1 MGNAK
6 ALYRRAQAEFHLK
19 NFEET
24 RRDLKKLLDSDSQ
37 NKDARA
43 LLKQTQAA
51 QKEEDKKSKGLFQN
65 MCKALGKGPIPPPG
79 KTKDPMAGMDD
90 EDEAMDDLPPAEE
103 KTEEATGENADQ

>member
-51 QKEEDKKSKGLFQN
+51 QKEEDKNAKGLFQN

-79 KTKDPMAGMDD
+79 KTKDPMAGMD
-90 EDEAMDDLPPAEE
+90 MDDDAMKEND
-103 KTEEATGENADQ
+103 KTTENAMEEDDKK